1 MLPAV
6 ATPPFSGLGR
16 VSNICHALDFSLMT
30 WKKKKKSSL
39 KPTRDKPDSSF
50 YPGVRQPPPS
60 AFPTHLK
67 FPEGTQK
74 GQRGFSFANAPP
86 ASFTQAHLQ
95 PSLVVGLRFHHQ
107 QGGRNPTCR
116 LHSLLECR
124 GGWGAAAGCEWL
136 FRKAHWRKKRGK
148 LGASFH

>member
-1 MLPAV
+1 MRKHLGGSGVLPAV

-16 VSNICHALDFSLMT
+16 ISNICHALDFSLMT

-74 GQRGFSFANAPP
+74 GQRGFSFANATGFFHSGTSP
-86 ASFTQAHLQ
+86 AL
-95 PSLVVGLRFHHQ
+95 PCG
-107 QGGRNPTCR
+107 
-116 LHSLLECR
+116 
-124 GGWGAAAGCEWL
+124 GAALPPSARRQESHLPSPFSAGMS
-136 FRKAHWRKKRGK
+136 RGVGGGGG
-148 LGASFH
+148 L